1 MWWGY
6 ERYCT
11 ILPAHVRRQLQSYS
25 LHRQLSLVWPC
36 MFIITGQLWLHHRWK
51 MSKFF
56 DNTQFFLFFEVIFCF
71 QNTSKTQK
79 NTLQKYID
87 IYGAKKLKHFS
98 PRRLR
103 NRLQDVI
110 LWENSVQIITSKQNS
125 CRGKAEV
132 AIFITS
138 DATHTIS
145 K

>member
-1 MWWGY
+1 
-6 ERYCT
+6 
-11 ILPAHVRRQLQSYS
+11 
-25 LHRQLSLVWPC
+25 
-36 MFIITGQLWLHHRWK
+36 

-110 LWENSVQIITSKQNS
+110 LWENRVQIITSKENS
-125 CRGKAEV
+125 GQGKAEV
-132 AIFITS
+132 TIFITS
-138 DATHTIS
+138 DATHNIFS
-145 K
+145 